1 MLKQGQGRRQGRVF
15 KNLEPRSDS
24 IGTEKALASR
34 QNLHDPA
41 SKPARAVGSGGFLFT
56 GAGSIAVADID
67 HAVGGPF
74 PATVI
79 NMEVMAMPVVMAMMT
94 MPVMAMAVP
103 VMAVMAVASMS
114 AVPTVTVAAASKRL
128 TRDGQG
134 GSGQRQSR
142 DSGRDDLSD
151 PSH

>member
-1 MLKQGQGRRQGRVF
+1 
-15 KNLEPRSDS
+15 
-24 IGTEKALASR
+24 
-34 QNLHDPA
+34 
-41 SKPARAVGSGGFLFT
+41 
-56 GAGSIAVADID
+56 
-67 HAVGGPF
+67 
-74 PATVI
+74 
-79 NMEVMAMPVVMAMMT
+79 MEVMAMPVVMAVMT
-94 MPVMAMAVP
+94 MPVVSVMAVP
-103 VMAVMAVASMS
+103 VVSVMAVSVMAVMAVASMS